1 MAFEDILESIG
12 VFGRLQQRI
21 FLAVCW
27 RSFCSAMVTIIH
39 VFFAGQDD
47 HWCKTP
53 DLDIVNCTKWSLDG
67 NECLEAKKSVSIPLA
82 EPGSDYDYENCVR
95 YNLTGLEPTDWSPGW
110 MTSDLTN
117 DTLDCNAGW
126 VYDTNQFKTTII
138 SDVSF

>member
-27 RSFCSAMVTIIH
+27 RLFCSGMVTIIH
-39 VFFAGQDD
+39 VFFAGKDD

-53 DLDIVNCTKWSLDG
+53 DLDIVNCTKWSLDE
-67 NECLEAKKSVSIPLA
+67 NKCLEAEKSIFIPLA
-82 EPGSDYDYENCVR
+82 KPRSDYDYENCIR

-110 MTSDLTN
+110 MTADLTN
-117 DTLDCNAGW
+117 DTLECNTGW
-126 VYDTNQFKTTII
+126 VYDTSQFKTTII